1 MFDHFAVTK
10 SRTISIIVRKKTG
23 DVFDAIL
30 QIPPKIMSDA
40 KMNNDGWWSFTGL
53 HGKARL
59 KFNENKSLG
68 ILDHQYVD
76 EESSW
81 NVPMRVVS
89 SGDFSE
95 VVITLNKPD
104 ELSDEQFEQRISE
117 IGEMVVTMKNIIES
131 DA

>member
-1 MFDHFAVTK
+1 MSR

-23 DVFDAIL
+23 DAFDAIL
-30 QIPPKIMSDA
+30 QIPPKMMPDA
-40 KMNNDGWWSFTGL
+40 KMNDDGWWYFTGL

-68 ILDHQYVD
+68 TLDHLYID

-104 ELSDEQFEQRISE
+104 ELSDERFDQRISE

>member
-1 MFDHFAVTK
+1 MGR
-10 SRTISIIVRKKTG
+10 SRNISINVKKKIG
-23 DVFDAIL
+23 DAFDAIL
-30 QIPPKIMSDA
+30 QIPPKLMPDA
-40 KMNNDGWWSFTGL
+40 KMNDDGWWFFTGP
-53 HGKARL
+53 HGKSQL

-68 ILDHQYVD
+68 ILNHQYVD

-81 NVPMRVVS
+81 NVPIKVVS

-104 ELSDEQFEQRISE
+104 ELTDDQFDQRISE

-131 DA
+131 EI

>member
-1 MFDHFAVTK
+1 MTR
-10 SRTISIIVRKKTG
+10 SRTITIIVKKKTG
-23 DVFDAIL
+23 DAFDAIL
-30 QIPPKIMSDA
+30 EIPPKMMPDA
-40 KMNNDGWWSFTGL
+40 KINDDGWWFFTGP
-53 HGKARL
+53 HGKSRL

-68 ILDHQYVD
+68 ILDHQYID

-95 VVITLNKPD
+95 LILTLNKPS
-104 ELSDEQFEQRISE
+104 ELTDEQFDQRISE

-131 DA
+131 GT

>member
-1 MFDHFAVTK
+1 MK
-10 SRTISIIVRKKTG
+10 KKTG
-23 DVFDAIL
+23 DTFDAIL
-30 QIPPKIMSDA
+30 QIPPKIMPDA
-40 KMNNDGWWSFTGL
+40 IMNDDGWWTFTGF

-89 SGDFSE
+89 SGNFSE

-104 ELSDEQFEQRISE
+104 ELSDEQFDQRISE
-117 IGEMVVTMKNIIES
+117 IGEMIVTMKNIIES

>member
-1 MFDHFAVTK
+1 MSR
-10 SRTISIIVRKKTG
+10 SRTISITVKKKIG
-23 DVFDAIL
+23 DAFDAIL
-30 QIPPKIMSDA
+30 QIPPKLMPDA
-40 KMNNDGWWSFTGL
+40 KMNDDGWWFFTGP
-53 HGKARL
+53 HGKSQL

-68 ILDHQYVD
+68 ILNHQYID

-81 NVPMRVVS
+81 NVPMKVVS

-104 ELSDEQFEQRISE
+104 ELTDDQFNQRISE

-131 DA
+131 DT

>member
-1 MFDHFAVTK
+1 M
-10 SRTISIIVRKKTG
+10 SRSRIISFIVKKKTG
-23 DVFDAIL
+23 DAFDAIL
-30 QIPPKIMSDA
+30 QVPPKMMPDA
-40 KMNNDGWWSFTGL
+40 KMDNNGWWSFTGP
-53 HGKARL
+53 HGKSKL

-68 ILDHQYVD
+68 VLDHHYID

-81 NVPMRVVS
+81 DVPMRVIS

-104 ELSDEQFEQRISE
+104 ELTDVQFDQRVSE
-117 IGEMVVTMKNIIES
+117 IGEMVVTMKNILES